1 MTHQQR
7 LFHSEYTLEGPVSDH
22 AYDHTRTRCFLLLIP
37 ARVRLYPPFSAVTAP
52 KGACFSAAKSFRMA
66 TSAARKWRSR
76 CVRRAGVLR
85 LNILT
90 AHQIFKQ
97 KDESARAKM
106 KKQVQAMES
115 TGHRNILKTYD
126 SFDAEPDGT
135 FYVVS
140 PARALRLCCSCRRSL
155 HSTPMLTAA
164 HRR

>member
-1 MTHQQR
+1 
-7 LFHSEYTLEGPVSDH
+7 
-22 AYDHTRTRCFLLLIP
+22 
-37 ARVRLYPPFSAVTAP
+37 VR
-52 KGACFSAAKSFRMA
+52 K
-66 TSAARKWRSR
+66 
-76 CVRRAGVLR
+76 AGVLQ

-140 PARALRLCCSCRRSL
+140 PAYAPRLCCSCRRSL
-155 HSTPMLTAA
+155 HFTPMLTAA

>member
-1 MTHQQR
+1 M
-7 LFHSEYTLEGPVSDH
+7 
-22 AYDHTRTRCFLLLIP
+22 
-37 ARVRLYPPFSAVTAP
+37 
-52 KGACFSAAKSFRMA
+52 
-66 TSAARKWRSR
+66 
-76 CVRRAGVLR
+76 RRAGVLR

-140 PARALRLCCSCRRSL
+140 RVDAVQRRCRCCCSLQCR
-155 HSTPMLTAA
+155 
-164 HRR
+164 